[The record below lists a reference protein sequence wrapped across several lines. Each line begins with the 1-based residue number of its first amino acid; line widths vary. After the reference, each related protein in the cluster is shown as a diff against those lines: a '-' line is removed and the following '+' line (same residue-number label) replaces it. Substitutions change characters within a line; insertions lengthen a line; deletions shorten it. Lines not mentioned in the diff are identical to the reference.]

1 MSDPIFRLFILG
13 AGFSKPARLPLGLE
27 LLEEVRE
34 RIKAKYQIHGWDGP
48 LEEEIEEWRELY
60 PNKELALEA
69 VLAYSHRKHFLRL
82 IGSDEYYSH
91 GSRTI
96 VEVRRLIQEILISKP
111 LAIPPPLYIEFAKH
125 LTAYDTVLTFN
136 YDTLL
141 EDALDQICKPYSLI
155 PEWWLTNDQ
164 ETATQGEYSEK
175 YVDIIK
181 LHGSI
186 DWYDRDYHDAMR
198 QFFQKQYGNNIPDT
212 DPIFG
217 LKQSI
222 PFESLA
228 KRRVENGYGEN
239 LLRRVFRI
247 VNFRMYFPDLVN
259 SYHEA
264 VPFLLPP
271 AYDKILGHDPI
282 RDLWE
287 NMHRTL
293 DGYSAIIIIGY
304 SMPDYDGY
312 AYEAIGHLIASYQK
326 KGSAKTHFNHRRVP
340 VQIITLG
347 SSKNEVLERI
357 PFLQRQRTRIW
368 HKGFNSSSLNW
379 LDWGD

>member
-34 RIKAKYQIHGWDGP
+34 RIKAKYQIHGWNGP

>member
-13 AGFSKPARLPLGLE
+13 AGFSKPASLPLGLE
-27 LLEEVRE
+27 LLEEIRE
-34 RIKAKYQIHGWDGP
+34 RIKAKSQRYDWDGP
-48 LEEEIEEWRELY
+48 LEKEIDDWRVLY
-60 PNKELALEA
+60 PNKELTLED
-69 VLAYSHRKHFLRL
+69 VLAYSHRKHFLGL
-82 IGSDEYYSH
+82 IGSEEMYSH

-96 VEVRRLIQEILISKP
+96 VEVRRLIQEILITKTP
-111 LAIPPPLYIEFAKH
+111 AIPPPLYAKFAKH
-125 LTAYDTVLTFN
+125 LTAYDTVFTFN

-141 EDALDQICKPYSLI
+141 EETLDHLGISYSLT
-155 PEWWLTNDQ
+155 PEWWLAN
-164 ETATQGEYSEK
+164 ENKKIEYSEQ
-175 YVDIIK
+175 YIDIIK

-186 DWYDRDYHDAMR
+186 DWYDRNYHDATR
-198 QFFQKQYGNNIPDT
+198 RHYQKLYGDSVPDD

-217 LKQSI
+217 PKQTI
-222 PFESLA
+222 PYESLA
-228 KRRVENGYGEN
+228 KGRVENGYGEN
-239 LLRRVFRI
+239 LLGRVFR
-247 VNFRMYFPDLVN
+247 VTNHRKYFPEIVN
-259 SYHEA
+259 SYFQV
-264 VPFLLPP
+264 VPFFLPP

-312 AYEAIGHLIASYQK
+312 AYEALGHLIASYQK
-326 KGSAKTHFNHRRVP
+326 RGSAKTYFGHRRVP

-347 SSKNEVLERI
+347 SSKNEVLGRI

-368 HKGFNSSSLNW
+368 HKGFNFSSLNW